1 MKTLDIKKKK
11 NWKDRSPHFTSED
24 FPSISS
30 GKKTSNPNNSAWGKK
45 TSTSN
50 SSSTA
55 PVKPPT
61 MAQPVKPPTTQPQP
75 VKPPTPTTQPIQQQ
89 MQQSIQPAF
98 NQPPIQPPTQQ
109 QTYQRNMAQPMAQPM
124 AQQMHVYSNPVQ
136 TTPNMPVWGPS
147 TSSIPINPYVL
158 PLPGTGFAPSLR

>member
-1 MKTLDIKKKK
+1 
-11 NWKDRSPHFTSED
+11 
-24 FPSISS
+24 
-30 GKKTSNPNNSAWGKK
+30 
-45 TSTSN
+45 
-50 SSSTA
+50 
-55 PVKPPT
+55 

-109 QTYQRNMAQPMAQPM
+109 QTYQRNMAQPMAQ
-124 AQQMHVYSNPVQ
+124 QMHVYSNPVQ